1 MPRTIAAVPLS
12 QDRRPAGVDP
22 RMRAMIDNVLLGSP
36 VARALGVRL
45 ASLAPDHV
53 ELEMPFLPTNVTHG
67 SIVHGGVI
75 ATLIDIA
82 GAAAAASGANADEV
96 KGGATG
102 SMSIQYLAPAQAAAL
117 RAVASVARRG
127 RRQVVTDVSVYAE
140 APDAGVL
147 VARALMSSA
156 MF

>member
-1 MPRTIAAVPLS
+1 MPQVIASLTR
-12 QDRRPAGVDP
+12 QRDRDTTVDP
-22 RMRAMIDNVLLGSP
+22 RMRAMVENVLIGSP

-45 ASLAPDHV
+45 ASLTPDHV
-53 ELEMPFLPTNVTHG
+53 ELDMPFLPTNVTHG

-82 GAAAAASGANADEV
+82 GAAAAASGASADEV
-96 KGGATG
+96 KGGAT
-102 SMSIQYLAPAQAAAL
+102 SSLSIQYLAPAQGSAL
-117 RAVASVARRG
+117 RAVATVVRRG

-140 APDAGVL
+140 APDEGAL
-147 VARALMSSA
+147 VAKALMSSA

>member
-1 MPRTIAAVPLS
+1 MPQAIASLVPS
-12 QDRRPAGVDP
+12 RRDAAVDP
-22 RMRAMIDNVLLGSP
+22 RMHAMIDNILLGSP

-45 ASLAPDHV
+45 AGLAPEHI

-67 SIVHGGVI
+67 STVHGGVI

-96 KGGATG
+96 KGGAT
-102 SMSIQYLAPAQAAAL
+102 SSLSIQYLAPAQGAAL
-117 RAVASVARRG
+117 RAVAAVVRRG
-127 RRQVVTDVSVYAE
+127 RRQVATEVSVYAE
-140 APDAGVL
+140 TANEGVL
-147 VARALMSSA
+147 VAKALMSSA